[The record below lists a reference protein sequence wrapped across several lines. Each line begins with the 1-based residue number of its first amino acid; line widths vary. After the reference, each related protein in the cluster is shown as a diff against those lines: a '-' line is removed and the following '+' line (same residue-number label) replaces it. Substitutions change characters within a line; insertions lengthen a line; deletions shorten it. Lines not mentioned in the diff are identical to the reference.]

1 VRERYRFFDHTADL
15 GVEIFGRSLEDLFQN
30 ALSTLIEIMVD
41 VNTVQEKRRIDIGL
55 SSDSTE
61 ELFID
66 MLREVIFQHEV
77 EEIYFKRGEIT
88 EFSPR
93 SLKASLWGERIDYDR
108 HLPINHIKN
117 VTYHGFEIKQL
128 KDGIWCARV
137 IFDV

>member
-1 VRERYRFFDHTADL
+1 MRERYRFFDHTADL
-15 GVEIFGRSLEDLFQN
+15 GVEIFGRSIEDLFQN

-41 VNTVQEKRRIDIGL
+41 VNTVEERRRIAIEI

-77 EEIYFKRGEIT
+77 EEIYFKRGEIK
-88 EFSPR
+88 EFSSR
-93 SLKASLWGERIDYDR
+93 SLKASLWGERIDYR
-108 HLPINHIKN
+108 KHLPIHHIKN
-117 VTYHGFEIKQL
+117 VTYHGFQIKRL
-128 KDGIWCARV
+128 EDGIWCARV